1 MDLILSFRV
10 LEKIIG
16 KKSKIK
22 ILRLLLN
29 NKEQEYC
36 LDDIAKYTGTS
47 CGTIYPSLKELL
59 EARVI
64 TQRKVGRSLL
74 YTINKNHILFP
85 QIKELIHLEKKSLRM
100 VAEQFVASLDK
111 KGIVAII
118 LFGSVARAE
127 FNEKS
132 DIDILIV
139 YCHKNVKEE
148 VELLVDK
155 FLEIYDV
162 HVVPLF
168 LTKLE
173 VLERIKRFDNFLI
186 TLINEGQL
194 LYGEAPWLRT

>member
-1 MDLILSFRV
+1 MDLILNFRM

-29 NKEQEYC
+29 NKDQEYC
-36 LDDIAKYTGTS
+36 LDDIAKYTGMS

-74 YTINKNHILFP
+74 YTINKTHILFP
-85 QIKELIHLEKKSLRM
+85 QIKELIHLEKKSLRR
-100 VAEQFVASLDK
+100 VAEQFVVSLDK

-139 YCHKNVKEE
+139 YRHKNVKEE
-148 VELLVDK
+148 IDLLVDK

-168 LTKLE
+168 LTKPE

-194 LYGEAPWLRT
+194 LYGEAPWLKK

>member
-1 MDLILSFRV
+1 MDLTLSFRV

-22 ILRLLLN
+22 MLRLLLN

-36 LDDIAKYTGTS
+36 LDDIAKYTGMS

-85 QIKELIHLEKKSLRM
+85 PIKELIHLEKKSLRI

-139 YCHKNVKEE
+139 YRHKNVKEE

-173 VLERIKRFDNFLI
+173 VLERIERFDNFLI

-194 LYGEAPWLRT
+194 LYGEAPWLKT

>member
-1 MDLILSFRV
+1 MDLILSFLV

-22 ILRLLLN
+22 ILRFLLTN
-29 NKEQEYC
+29 DDQGYC
-36 LDDIAKYTGTS
+36 LDDIAKCTGVS

-85 QIKELIHLEKKSLRM
+85 QIKELIQLEKKSLRI

-139 YCHKNVKEE
+139 YRHKNIKEE

-168 LTKLE
+168 LTRSE
-173 VLERIKRFDNFLI
+173 VLERIERFDNFLI

-194 LYGEAPWLRT
+194 LYGEAPWLKK

>member
-29 NKEQEYC
+29 NIEQEYC
-36 LDDIAKYTGTS
+36 LDDITKYTGVS

-85 QIKELIHLEKKSLRM
+85 QIKELIQLEKKSLRI

-139 YCHKNVKEE
+139 YRHKKIKEE

-162 HVVPLF
+162 HVVPLY
-168 LTKLE
+168 LTKPE
-173 VLERIKRFDNFLI
+173 VLERIERFDNFLI

-194 LYGEAPWLRT
+194 LYGEAPWLKR

>member
-36 LDDIAKYTGTS
+36 LDDIAKYTGMS

-59 EARVI
+59 EARAV

-85 QIKELIHLEKKSLRM
+85 QIKELIYLEKKSLRT
-100 VAEQFVASLDK
+100 VAEQFVVSLDK
-111 KGIVAII
+111 KGIDAVI
-118 LFGSVARAE
+118 LFGSVARGE

-132 DIDILIV
+132 DIDILIISH
-139 YCHKNVKEE
+139 HKNVKEE
-148 VELLVDK
+148 IEQLVDK
-155 FLEIYDV
+155 FLEMYDV

-168 LTKLE
+168 LTKQE

-194 LYGEAPWLRT
+194 LYGEAPWLKK

>member
-36 LDDIAKYTGTS
+36 LDGITKYTGVS

-85 QIKELIHLEKKSLRM
+85 QIKELIQLEKKSLRI

-139 YCHKNVKEE
+139 YRHKKIKEE

-162 HVVPLF
+162 HVVPLY
-168 LTKLE
+168 LTKPE
-173 VLERIKRFDNFLI
+173 VLERIERFDNFLI

-194 LYGEAPWLRT
+194 LYGEAPWLKK